1 MAVIMEFIVVA
12 IYIGFGITLPISK
25 DDDQYKATHM
35 NADYENAGYAP
46 GGRMQGGYGQGG
58 NAYPMGRR

>member
-1 MAVIMEFIVVA
+1 MEFIVVA

-25 DDDQYKATHM
+25 DDDQYKAAHM

-46 GGRMQGGYGQGG
+46 GGRMQGGNGQGYGG